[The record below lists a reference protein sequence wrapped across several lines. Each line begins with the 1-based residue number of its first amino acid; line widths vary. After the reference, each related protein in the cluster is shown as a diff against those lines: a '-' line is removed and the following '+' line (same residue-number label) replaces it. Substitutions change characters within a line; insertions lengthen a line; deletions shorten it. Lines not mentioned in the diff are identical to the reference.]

1 LAITCA
7 ALIALTYGM
16 FLSFLG
22 YRFFLFLLPIWGF
35 FFGFS
40 FGAHTLQALFG
51 EGFLAT
57 VTSWMVG
64 FVVAA
69 TFAILSYL
77 FYAVAVAVIAGSL
90 GYAIGAGLMS
100 AIGLDLNVITWVVG
114 MAGAVIAI
122 IVAFVFNLQKWVI
135 IVATSVMG
143 AVTIAGTFGLLFSP
157 SARLIEQPVQTLVRN
172 SPLLLVVAAT
182 VAVAGIV
189 VQARTNRYYEIASY
203 NRWEQTPA

>member
-1 LAITCA
+1 MTNESFLAITCA

-57 VTSWMVG
+57 VTSW
-64 FVVAA
+64 VVAA
-69 TFAILSYL
+69 I
-77 FYAVAVAVIAGSL
+77 
-90 GYAIGAGLMS
+90 
-100 AIGLDLNVITWVVG
+100 
-114 MAGAVIAI
+114 
-122 IVAFVFNLQKWVI
+122 
-135 IVATSVMG
+135 
-143 AVTIAGTFGLLFSP
+143 
-157 SARLIEQPVQTLVRN
+157 
-172 SPLLLVVAAT
+172 

-189 VQARTNRYYEIASY
+189 VQARTNRYYEIAAY